1 MLSLRRIERLVSL
14 QSRPEVLGQAV
25 YQVRNDACRNDADPA
40 RKRTQVQVQK
50 DYEGVQM
57 KSSREQFEEEMS
69 DKYEW
74 FSDAI
79 ACAYFCGE
87 DDDGYYVG
95 GDYIYHG
102 TSCSEALF
110 WLWRG
115 WQASRAAIEIE
126 LPEIVWDITECGSQ
140 HYDSDDVKGSIRAA
154 GLTVKGES

>member
-1 MLSLRRIERLVSL
+1 
-14 QSRPEVLGQAV
+14 
-25 YQVRNDACRNDADPA
+25 
-40 RKRTQVQVQK
+40 
-50 DYEGVQM
+50 M
-57 KSSREQFEEEMS
+57 KSSREQFEEEMI

-79 ACAYFCGE
+79 ACADFCGE

-126 LPEIVWDITECGSQ
+126 FPAVIWDMSEDGSQ
-140 HYDSDDVKGSIRAA
+140 HYDRDEVMDAIQSAGIKVK
-154 GLTVKGES
+154 